1 MVVKDLK
8 AGKNY
13 PQIFLLLLIVTLS
26 SITFSGCLT
35 AGGSDDEGLVTSMEM
50 ITITDALGRTIEVP
64 RSPDHVICS
73 GAGCLRYLTY
83 LEAQDKIVGVDDI
96 EQRETRFDA
105 RPYAIAN
112 PQFKS
117 DYPLFGEFR
126 GNDDPEKILLLEP
139 QPQVI
144 FKTYPTSGYDPI
156 ELQEK
161 TGIPVVV
168 LNYGDMV
175 NYRDDMYQSLRIM
188 GGVMGKEQRVEEV
201 IDFFEETID
210 DLNKRTADVLE
221 NDKVSCYVGGI
232 AASGPHGFQST
243 EPTYTPFLFTNALN
257 MAYDTQELAHVNVA
271 KEKILEWDPEMVFVD
286 LSTLQSEDESSAL
299 YELQH
304 DDAYRQLSAVQ
315 SGEVYSVL
323 PYNWYTQNYGSVL
336 ADAYFTGKLLYID
349 NFEDVDVEDK
359 TIEIYT
365 FLVGKGNPEL
375 GKDVYETMKTAFGTA
390 PFVKLEV

>member
-1 MVVKDLK
+1 
-8 AGKNY
+8 
-13 PQIFLLLLIVTLS
+13 
-26 SITFSGCLT
+26 
-35 AGGSDDEGLVTSMEM
+35 
-50 ITITDALGRTIEVP
+50 
-64 RSPDHVICS
+64 VICS
-73 GAGCLRYLTY
+73 GPGCLRYLTY

-96 EQRETRFDA
+96 EQRETIFDA

-144 FKTYPTSGYDPI
+144 FKTYPTSGYDPV

-175 NYRDDMYQSLRIM
+175 NYKDDMYQSLRIM
-188 GGVMGKEQRVEEV
+188 GEVMGKEQRSEEV
-201 IDFFEETID
+201 INFFEGSID
-210 DLNKRTADVLE
+210 DLNQRTADVSE
-221 NDKVSCYVGGI
+221 EDKISCYVGGI

-243 EPTYTPFLFTNALN
+243 EPTYPPFLFTNALN
-257 MAYDTQELAHVNVA
+257 VAYDPQELAHMDVA

-286 LSTLQSEDESSAL
+286 LSTLQSKDESSAY

-304 DDAYRQLSAVQ
+304 DEAYRQLSAVQ

-323 PYNWYTQNYGSVL
+323 PYNWYTQNYGSIL
-336 ADAYFTGKLLYID
+336 ADAYFAGKLLYPE

-365 FLVGKGNPEL
+365 FLVGKGDPEI
-375 GKDVYETMKTAFGTA
+375 GRDVYETMKTTFGTA